1 MSELSDLKALLLEA
15 PNDHLDHS
23 MFPLI
28 EKWDDEPKAIQILE
42 VLDKCIY
49 YALASGFAVQ
59 ALQVMLVTATTNE
72 NTTLEQLEQLATWRT
87 T

>member
-15 PNDHLDHS
+15 PDDQLDHS

-28 EKWDDEPKAIQILE
+28 EAWDAEPKAIQILE

-49 YALASGFAVQ
+49 YALASGFAVK
-59 ALQVMLVTATTNE
+59 ALQVMLDYAMTNE
-72 NTTLEQLEQLATWRT
+72 GTTLDQLEPLAVWRV
-87 T
+87 